1 MVDKRTYFILQ
12 RRATFIEELLCM
24 TTCDYTNEKN
34 QPDIPN
40 IKSIYRDVLNSN
52 KLPFII
58 ISAFVVYVSRNYAK
72 DDYTIIHGYIS
83 RGQGT
88 DENETCENEL
98 KDSGEILESKTDGN
112 SNPNDS
118 AEVLDDDNDY
128 LPEESEYD
136 PRVDYDTLAWKVFC
150 EANGNDPLVEE
161 MNMMIKKYN
170 QL

>member
-1 MVDKRTYFILQ
+1 MV
-12 RRATFIEELLCM
+12 
-24 TTCDYTNEKN
+24 
-34 QPDIPN
+34 
-40 IKSIYRDVLNSN
+40 
-52 KLPFII
+52 
-58 ISAFVVYVSRNYAK
+58 ISHEA
-72 DDYTIIHGYIS
+72 
-83 RGQGT
+83 RGLMKT
-88 DENETCENEL
+88 
-98 KDSGEILESKTDGN
+98 KHKTDGN

>member
-1 MVDKRTYFILQ
+1 MFQNRINIFSFFI
-12 RRATFIEELLCM
+12 
-24 TTCDYTNEKN
+24 K
-34 QPDIPN
+34 
-40 IKSIYRDVLNSN
+40 K
-52 KLPFII
+52 
-58 ISAFVVYVSRNYAK
+58 
-72 DDYTIIHGYIS
+72 
-83 RGQGT
+83 
-88 DENETCENEL
+88 
-98 KDSGEILESKTDGN
+98 KTDGN
-112 SNPNDS
+112 SNPNDP

>member
-1 MVDKRTYFILQ
+1 MKKINQIFQIL
-12 RRATFIEELLCM
+12 
-24 TTCDYTNEKN
+24 
-34 QPDIPN
+34 
-40 IKSIYRDVLNSN
+40 
-52 KLPFII
+52 
-58 ISAFVVYVSRNYAK
+58 K

-83 RGQGT
+83 QGQGT